1 MEDLLTPNA
10 AFWLG
15 KRVFV
20 TGQTGFK
27 GTWLAVWLASMGARV
42 RGFALP
48 PEDTFDGRPPL
59 HDAADVAG
67 CIESLQGDIRD
78 AEPLGRAMRGF
89 APDIV
94 LHMAAQALV
103 RRSYREPVET
113 FATNV
118 MGTVHLLEAVRAC
131 PSVRAVVVVTT
142 DKCYE
147 NRERIWAYRED
158 EPLGGR
164 DPYSASKAGTEL
176 VVTAWRASFLEVA
189 GVAVASARAGNVIGG
204 GDWAGDRLLPDC
216 VRSLSLGRSVEIRNP
231 RATRPWQHVL
241 EPLAGYLVLAQRLW
255 EDGGAVAE
263 AWNFGPAMADVKP
276 VAHVVDRVTRLWGPE
291 AAWHVTAETGAPH
304 EAGLLAV
311 DPAKAQARLRWHPRL
326 RLDEALDW
334 TVRWYRD
341 HLAGRPAGELIRRDI
356 ARYEAQ
362 GKAYP

>member
-1 MEDLLTPNA
+1 MTPSPE
-10 AFWLG
+10 FWRD
-15 KRVFV
+15 KRIFV

-27 GTWLAVWLASMGARV
+27 GAWLAIWLSRLGAQV
-42 RGFALP
+42 RGYALP
-48 PEDTFDGRPPL
+48 PKACSDGRPAL
-59 HDAADVAG
+59 HDAAGVAD
-67 CIESLQGDIRD
+67 CTESLHGDIRD
-78 AEPLGRAMRGF
+78 RDAVAQALRGF

-94 LHMAAQALV
+94 LHLAAQALV
-103 RRSYREPVET
+103 RWSYHEPVET

-118 MGTVHLLEAVRAC
+118 LGTAHVLEAVRAC
-131 PSVRAVVVVTT
+131 SSVRAVVIVTT

-176 VVTAWRASFLEVA
+176 VVAAWRASFLEAA

-204 GDWAGDRLLPDC
+204 GDWASDRLLPDC
-216 VRSLSLGRSVEIRNP
+216 VRALSAGRSIEIRNP

-241 EPLAGYLVLAQRLW
+241 EPLAGYLILAERLW
-255 EDGGAVAE
+255 QDGREVAE

-276 VAHVVDRVTRLWGPE
+276 VSQVVDQVTRLWGPG
-291 AAWHVTAETGAPH
+291 AAWHLVEEAGAPH

-311 DPAKAQARLRWHPRL
+311 DPTKAQVRLGWHPRL
-326 RLDEALDW
+326 RLDAALDW
-334 TVRWYRD
+334 TLSWYRD
-341 HLAGRPAGELIRRDI
+341 HLAGELAGDLIRRDI